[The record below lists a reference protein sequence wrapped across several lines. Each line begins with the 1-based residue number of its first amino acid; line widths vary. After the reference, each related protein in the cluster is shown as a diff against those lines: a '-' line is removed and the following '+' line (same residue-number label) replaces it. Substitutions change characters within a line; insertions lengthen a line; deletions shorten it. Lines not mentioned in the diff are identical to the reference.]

1 MTKIILK
8 YFSIDTDDPRGF
20 LREMDEL
27 CKRYAT
33 SKKKGFVYTMVHEIK
48 REDKDR
54 IALLSLRSSH
64 KDCNK

>member
-8 YFSIDTDDPRGF
+8 YFSIDTDDPQGF

-33 SKKKGFVYTMVHEIK
+33 SKKKGFVYTMVHETK
-48 REDKDR
+48 EENEKEGRF
-54 IALLSLRSSH
+54 SG
-64 KDCNK
+64 